1 MEKKFTFPETEKF
14 LTINHLK
21 TFCREIYGIKDGEH
35 IEICKY
41 IPWEFEWRHIDPNA
55 QVT

>member
-14 LTINHLK
+14 PTINHLK

-41 IPWEFEWRHIDPNA
+41 IPWDFEWRHIDPNA